1 MGKCG
6 FVRIS
11 KIKFSSFLSVC
22 VWARFSPSI
31 FCKLSARTALQNQ
44 WNTNNMTRW
53 TRDQSFFLFCRCC
66 SVSTFEFFKF
76 CCCSPR
82 IYSVQEQPSPLN
94 FGNVQC
100 KTCLLYS
107 SAYKFKFNNDPA
119 NQRMNGR
126 EKKMCVLIW
135 WAQNLKFIREANN
148 LCVCRLRRIVVSLH
162 FQLRDVGCCYCYY
175 SSSTKYIYNA
185 YI

>member
-1 MGKCG
+1 M
-6 FVRIS
+6 FERAS
-11 KIKFSSFLSVC
+11 AL
-22 VWARFSPSI
+22 PY
-31 FCKLSARTALQNQ
+31 SARWAQGLHYKTSGILII
-44 WNTNNMTRW
+44 WHDERETKV
-53 TRDQSFFLFCRCC
+53 FFLFCRCC

-175 SSSTKYIYNA
+175 SSSTKYIYIMRI
-185 YI
+185 YK